1 MYDSYVHTRIHAKG
15 TMVTNDTTVSLARHM
30 RRIQLENGPT
40 VSTKKNKL
48 KRRHS
53 FQVTEL
59 RLSWYG
65 EDDPMTVTAYGYYI
79 HKKGHRAYADRSY
92 DLASGNVP
100 KWIKDA
106 ING

>member
-1 MYDSYVHTRIHAKG
+1 
-15 TMVTNDTTVSLARHM
+15 
-30 RRIQLENGPT
+30 
-40 VSTKKNKL
+40 
-48 KRRHS
+48 
-53 FQVTEL
+53 
-59 RLSWYG
+59 
-65 EDDPMTVTAYGYYI
+65 MTVTAYGYYI